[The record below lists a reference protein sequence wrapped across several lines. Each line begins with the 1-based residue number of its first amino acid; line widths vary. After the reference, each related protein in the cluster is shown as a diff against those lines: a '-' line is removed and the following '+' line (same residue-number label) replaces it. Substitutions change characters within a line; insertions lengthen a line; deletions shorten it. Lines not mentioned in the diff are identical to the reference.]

1 MSRLP
6 SLLRRG
12 LAPIL
17 GMTLLTT
24 GTAALSVPT
33 AAAESGRAT
42 LVPTAFALQ
51 GAGFGSRV
59 LGGDVPADSRTTAFQ
74 ALGCSNKA
82 GREKGNYEAE
92 MTVPGLGVVSGI
104 RTTLRT
110 TRRNG
115 VVASTSTQRIAS
127 ITLAESSLGSVTIEA
142 LRSRARAFH
151 GPDGFGSTA
160 TTDLGRLVF
169 QPAVGDPQVLPL
181 PTAGEPVVVPGL
193 AEIELGQRRTTKSRG
208 GASARAT
215 GLVIHVVPS
224 GTTATVGMARARIGG
239 GVQSVLFRGQSY
251 GLRAQGLDDNLGKGR
266 TPLSLMPCQGTG
278 GAVKDKA
285 IADVDLG
292 GQIEVAAVASA
303 QMARQDGD
311 EARGWE
317 RGKVA
322 SISLGDG
329 QLVIEGIVGKANVR
343 KDGRRPTYDARG
355 TTVGSVTFDGERHSF
370 PDTGVLEF
378 PGVARLE
385 RKVVTRKR
393 NAISVVALRI
403 TLLDGSLATIDLGN
417 ATIGTTPSGR

>member
-1 MSRLP
+1 MARSQF
-6 SLLRRG
+6 LLRRG

-17 GMTLLTT
+17 GLTLMTT
-24 GTAALSVPT
+24 GTAALAVPT
-33 AAAESGRAT
+33 AAAESEKAT

-51 GAGFGSRV
+51 GSGFGTHV
-59 LGGDVPADSRTTAFQ
+59 LGGELPADSRTTAFQ

-82 GREKGNYEAE
+82 GRVKGNTEAE
-92 MTVPGLGVVSGI
+92 LTVPGLGVVSGVS
-104 RTTLRT
+104 TTLRT

-127 ITLAESSLGSVTIEA
+127 ITVAESSVGSLTIEA

-169 QPAVGDPQVLPL
+169 SPAAGDPQVLPL
-181 PTAGEPVVVPGL
+181 PTAGDPVVVPGL
-193 AEIELGQRRTTKSRG
+193 AEIELGQRRTAKSRG

-224 GTTATVGMARARIGG
+224 GTTATVGLARAKIGG
-239 GVQSVLFRGQSY
+239 GVQSVLFRGQSH
-251 GLRAQGLDDNLGKGR
+251 GLRAEGLDDNLSKGR

-278 GAVKDKA
+278 GRVLHKA

-292 GQIEVAAVASA
+292 GQIEVGAVTSA
-303 QMARQDGD
+303 QLARQQGD

-317 RGKVA
+317 RGQVA

-329 QLVIEGIVGKANVR
+329 QLVIEGVVGQANVR
-343 KDGRRPTYDARG
+343 KDGRRTTYHTRG
-355 TTVGSVTFDGERHSF
+355 STVGSVTFEGDRQRF
-370 PDTGVLEF
+370 PDTGVLEI

-385 RKVVTRKR
+385 RSVVTRKR

-417 ATIGTTPSGR
+417 ATIGTSPSGR

>member
-1 MSRLP
+1 MSSLP

-24 GTAALSVPT
+24 GTATLSVPT
-33 AAAESGRAT
+33 AAAESGRTT

-59 LGGDVPADSRTTAFQ
+59 LGGDVPADSRTTAFE

-92 MTVPGLGVVSGI
+92 MTVPGLGIVSGI

-208 GASARAT
+208 GAFARAT

-224 GTTATVGMARARIGG
+224 GTTATVGLARARIGG

-278 GAVKDKA
+278 GEVRDKA

-292 GQIEVAAVASA
+292 GQIEVSAASSA
-303 QMARQDGD
+303 QMARQRGD

-329 QLVIEGIVGKANVR
+329 QLVIEGIVGQANVR
-343 KDGRRPTYDARG
+343 KDGGRPTYDARG
-355 TTVGSVTFDGERHSF
+355 TTVGSVTFEGDRQTF
-370 PDTGVLEF
+370 PDTDVLEI

-385 RKVVTRKR
+385 REVVTRKR
-393 NAISVVALRI
+393 NAISVIALRI

-417 ATIGTTPSGR
+417 ATVGTTPSGL